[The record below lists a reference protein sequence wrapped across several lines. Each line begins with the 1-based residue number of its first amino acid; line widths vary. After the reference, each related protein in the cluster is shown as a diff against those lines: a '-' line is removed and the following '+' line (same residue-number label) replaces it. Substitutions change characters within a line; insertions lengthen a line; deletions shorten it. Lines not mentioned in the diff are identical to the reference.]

1 MVGYAAGG
9 GTDSYARTLASFIH
23 EHLGMPFMITNK
35 PGASGFIAAKA
46 VAMQNLMDIGCMLW
60 LLDLFSLK
68 MF

>member
-1 MVGYAAGG
+1 MQLKVERF
-9 GTDSYARTLASFIH
+9 YARTLASFIH

-46 VAMQNLMDIGCMLW
+46 VADAKSDGYGCMLRF
-60 LLDLFSLK
+60 LDLFSLK